1 MKTAKNSFFAL
12 ATFALSAPVL
22 ALAADRIEPGNY
34 AIDPMHTKV
43 GFEVP
48 HLVISSVEGRF
59 NAFSGELQV
68 PAKVEDSKLTAT
80 IETSSVDTGIG
91 QRDEHLRSADFFDA
105 KKYPKMTFQARKIA
119 MDGNAMK
126 VTGDLTIKGNTRQ
139 VTLDGRYLGAAKDA
153 YGNQKIAFTASTK
166 ISRKDFGLTW
176 NKAVE
181 AGPVV
186 GDEITIS
193 LKVQAAKAQAQAK
206 K

>member
-1 MKTAKNSFFAL
+1 MKTAIHSLSVLAAL
-12 ATFALSAPVL
+12 ALSAP
-22 ALAADRIEPGNY
+22 ASAADRIEPGTY

-59 NAFSGELQV
+59 NVFSGEIVV
-68 PAKVEDSKLTAT
+68 PARVEESKLTASIDT
-80 IETSSVDTGIG
+80 ASVDTGIA

-105 KKYPKMTFQARKIA
+105 KNFPKMTFLARKIA
-119 MDGNAMK
+119 MDGSALK
-126 VTGDLTIKGNTRQ
+126 VTGDLTVKGITRA
-139 VTLDGRYLGAAKDA
+139 VTLEGRYLGAAKDA
-153 YGNQKIAFTASTK
+153 YGNQKVAFIASTK
-166 ISRKDFGLTW
+166 ISRKEFGLTW

-186 GDEITIS
+186 GDEVTIS
-193 LKVQAAKAQAQAK
+193 LKVQAAKAQPK

>member
-1 MKTAKNSFFAL
+1 MKTAIHSLSVLAAL
-12 ATFALSAPVL
+12 ALTAPVS
-22 ALAADRIEPGNY
+22 AADRIEPGTY

-59 NAFSGELQV
+59 NSFSGEIVV
-68 PAKVEDSKLTAT
+68 PARVEESKLTASIDT
-80 IETSSVDTGIG
+80 ASVDTGIA

-105 KKYPKMTFQARKIA
+105 EKFPKMTFLAKKVA
-119 MDGNAMK
+119 MDGNALK
-126 VTGDLTIKGNTRQ
+126 ITGDLTIKGITRG
-139 VTLDGRYLGAAKDA
+139 VTLEGRYLGAAKDA
-153 YGNQKIAFTASTK
+153 YGNQKVAFTASTK
-166 ISRKDFGLTW
+166 ISRKEFGLTW

-186 GDEITIS
+186 GDEVTIS
-193 LKVQAAKAQAQAK
+193 LKVQAAKAQPK